1 MLKTIKFKGRYFAD
15 EANLEVFPENDRLSI
30 IYGKN
35 GSGKSTITDAILK
48 ATGSAAIEGIEY
60 AYIYDEN
67 GASYSDMA
75 DIHIFNE
82 DYVNERVK
90 VKEDGLKTIVLLGEL
105 GDLEEKIQDTE
116 LKIEAETKK
125 NENLKTALESL
136 KDRENS
142 KSVAYCRFQINLG
155 LSGATH
161 WADREKRIKNLKRN
175 ASVTDSVMDSI
186 ICLQPKESLGTIR
199 DRYDK
204 NFVLLN
210 QVRDNEAEKL
220 NNMSMLSVK
229 FNEEQLQ
236 TLLKQK
242 VESPSLSEREEKILR
257 MIEDGK
263 ADNVNEMRRV
273 FSKEKTTHCPFCF
286 QEVSSEYKKGLIESI
301 ERVLSKEF
309 DEHQDKLEKS
319 IIQEVEV
326 DFNGYDVLDTKLVLA
341 CKTKIEEINKAIFQI
356 REIILKKI
364 NHPYTPILDF
374 ETELSDRL
382 EEYEELRKRLQ
393 NEIDK
398 YNDAVGKVGI
408 LEKKLCDDNALIAH
422 YEVAS
427 DIKHWEQA
435 KKDFE
440 AAKKAVED
448 SNKEL
453 KEKGEVL
460 EFLRAKK
467 KNIRIAV
474 NLINNSLRY
483 VFFSKDRLEIKVEN
497 EKYVLYSRGIPVKP
511 NNVSLG
517 ERNIIALC
525 YFFTELIS
533 NQEAKDGYTKKSV
546 IIIDDPVSSFDFEN
560 KVGIMSLLKDKVSSI
575 IKNNDES
582 QVAVLTH
589 DMQCYYDFQKIAEEI
604 AKEIK
609 AESNGHKRLCFRG
622 RELKNKD
629 LVPLTKKYNEYS
641 ELFKI
646 VYDYACGNASGYEYT
661 IGNVMRRILEAFS
674 TFIYKKGIEDV
685 SIDESILACIDDKD
699 YVEYFKNLMY
709 RLVLHG
715 ESHMEERVKA
725 LQDPEYLD
733 FISDEA
739 KERTA
744 QEVIC
749 FMYKL
754 NSKHVLAHL
763 EGESNVE
770 NNIKSWLEKIKEF
783 YTEK

>member
-1 MLKTIKFKGRYFAD
+1 MLKAIKFKGRYFTD

-30 IYGKN
+30 VYGKN
-35 GSGKSTITDAILK
+35 GSGKSTITDAILQ
-48 ATGSAAIEGIEY
+48 ATGSASIEGIEY

-67 GASYSDMA
+67 GASYPDMG

-125 NENLKTALESL
+125 NEGLKKTLESL
-136 KDRENS
+136 QDRENS

-155 LSGATH
+155 LSGDTH

-186 ICLQPKESLGTIR
+186 IRLQPKESLGTIR

-220 NNMSMLSVK
+220 NNTSVMSVK
-229 FNEEQLQ
+229 FSEEQLQ

-286 QEVSSEYKKGLIESI
+286 QEVSAEYKKGLIESI

-326 DFNGYDVLDTKLVLA
+326 DFNGYEALDTKIVLA
-341 CKTKIEEINKAIFQI
+341 CKTKIEEINKEIFRI

-374 ETELSDRL
+374 ETELADRL
-382 EEYEELRKRLQ
+382 EEYEELRKKLQ

-422 YEVAS
+422 YELAS
-427 DIKHWEQA
+427 DIKHLEQA

-460 EFLRAKK
+460 ELLRAKK

-483 VFFSKDRLEIKVEN
+483 VFFSKDRLEITVEN

-533 NQEAKDGYTKKSV
+533 NQEAKDGYTKKTV

-589 DMQCYYDFQKIAEEI
+589 DMQCYYDFQKIADEI
-604 AKEIK
+604 EKEIK
-609 AESNGHKRLCFRG
+609 AESNGHKRLYYRG
-622 RELKNKD
+622 RELKNKE
-629 LVPLTKKYNEYS
+629 LVPVTKKYNEYS

-646 VYDYACGNASGYEYT
+646 VYDYACGNTSGYEYT

-674 TFIYKKGIEDV
+674 TFIYKKGIEEV

-783 YTEK
+783 CTEK

>member
-15 EANLEVFPENDRLSI
+15 EANLEIFPENNRLSI
-30 IYGKN
+30 VYGKN
-35 GSGKSTITDAILK
+35 GSGKSTIADAIIQ
-48 ATGSAAIEGIEY
+48 ATGNTTIEGIDY
-60 AYIYDEN
+60 ANIYDEN
-67 GASYSDMA
+67 GSVYSEIDN
-75 DIHIFNE
+75 IHVFNE
-82 DYVNERVK
+82 DYVNARVK
-90 VKEDGLKTIVLLGEL
+90 VKDDGLKTIVLLGEL
-105 GDLEEKIQDTE
+105 GNLEEKIQDTE
-116 LKIEAETKK
+116 LRIEAETKK
-125 NENLKTALESL
+125 NEDLKTALEGL
-136 KDRENS
+136 QDRDNP
-142 KSVAYCRFQINLG
+142 KSVAYCRLQINLG
-155 LSGATH
+155 LAGDTH
-161 WADREKRIKNLKRN
+161 WADREKIIKNFKRN
-175 ASVTDSVMDSI
+175 ASVTDSVMDGI
-186 ICLQPKESLGTIR
+186 IHLQPQESIGTIR
-199 DRYDK
+199 ERYDK
-204 NFVLLN
+204 NIVLLN

-220 NNMSMLSVK
+220 NDTVPLAVK
-229 FNEEQLQ
+229 YNEAGLQ
-236 TLLKQK
+236 GLLKQK
-242 VESPSLSEREEKILR
+242 VESPKLSDREEKILR
-257 MIEDGK
+257 MIEDGM
-263 ADNVNEMRRV
+263 ANNVNEMRRV
-273 FSKEKTTHCPFCF
+273 FSKDKTTQCPYCF
-286 QEVSSEYKKGLIESI
+286 QEVTTEYKKGLIESI
-301 ERVLSKEF
+301 ERVLSKEY

-319 IIQEVEV
+319 IILEVEV
-326 DFNGYDVLDTKLVLA
+326 DLNGYDALDSKMVLA
-341 CKTKIEEINKAIFQI
+341 CKNKIEEINKEIFKI
-356 REIILKKI
+356 HEIILKKI
-364 NHPYTPILDF
+364 NHPYTPITDF
-374 ETELSDRL
+374 ETKLTDRL
-382 EEYEELRKRLQ
+382 EEYEELRKNLQ

-398 YNDAVGKVGI
+398 YNEAVGKVGT
-408 LEKKLCDDNALIAH
+408 LERNLSDDNALIAH
-422 YEVAS
+422 FELAS
-427 DIKHWEQA
+427 EIDRWEQA
-435 KKDFE
+435 KKDLE
-440 AAKKAVED
+440 IAKKAVED

-453 KEKGEVL
+453 REKNDVL
-460 EFLRAKK
+460 ELLRAKK
-467 KNIRIAV
+467 KNIKIAV

-589 DMQCYYDFQKIAEEI
+589 DMQCYYDFQKIADEI

-609 AESNGHKRLCFRG
+609 AESNGHKRLYYGG
-622 RELKNKD
+622 RELKNKE
-629 LVPLTKKYNEYS
+629 LVPVNKKYNEYS

-646 VYDYACGNASGYEYT
+646 VYDYACGNTSGYEYT

-674 TFIYKKGIEDV
+674 TFIYKKGIEEV

-744 QEVIC
+744 QEIIC

-763 EGESNVE
+763 EGESDVE
-770 NNIKSWLEKIKEF
+770 NNIKNWLKKIKEF

>member
-1 MLKTIKFKGRYFAD
+1 MLKAIKFKGRYFAD
-15 EANLEVFPENDRLSI
+15 EANLELFPKNDRLSI

-35 GSGKSTITDAILK
+35 GSGKSTITDAILQ
-48 ATGSAAIEGIEY
+48 ATGSTEIEGIEY

-67 GASYSDMA
+67 GVLYPDMG

-90 VKEDGLKTIVLLGEL
+90 VKDDGLKTIVLLGEL
-105 GDLEEKIQDTE
+105 GDIEEKIQDTE

-125 NENLKTALESL
+125 NENLKTTLESL

-155 LSGATH
+155 LSGDTH

-220 NNMSMLSVK
+220 NNMSRLSVK

-236 TLLKQK
+236 TLLKKK

-273 FSKEKTTHCPFCF
+273 FLKEKTTHCPFCF

-301 ERVLSKEF
+301 ERVLSKEL

-382 EEYEELRKRLQ
+382 EEYEELRKKLQ

-460 EFLRAKK
+460 ELLRAKK

-533 NQEAKDGYTKKSV
+533 NQEVKDGYTKKSV
-546 IIIDDPVSSFDFEN
+546 IIIDDPVSSFDLEN

-575 IKNNDES
+575 IKNNNES

-589 DMQCYYDFQKIAEEI
+589 DMQCYYDFQKIGDEI
-604 AKEIK
+604 AKEIN
-609 AESNGHKRLCFRG
+609 AESNGHRKINYSC
-622 RELKNKD
+622 RELKNKE
-629 LVPLTKKYNEYS
+629 LVQAAKKYNEYS
-641 ELFKI
+641 ELFKM
-646 VYDYACGNASGYEYT
+646 VYDYACGNTSGYEYT
-661 IGNVMRRILEAFS
+661 IGNIMRRILEAFS
-674 TFIYKKGIEDV
+674 TFIYKKGIEEV

-725 LQDPEYLD
+725 LQDPEYLT

-770 NNIKSWLEKIKEF
+770 NNIKSWLKKIKEF
-783 YTEK
+783 YAEK

>member
-1 MLKTIKFKGRYFAD
+1 
-15 EANLEVFPENDRLSI
+15 
-30 IYGKN
+30 
-35 GSGKSTITDAILK
+35 
-48 ATGSAAIEGIEY
+48 
-60 AYIYDEN
+60 
-67 GASYSDMA
+67 
-75 DIHIFNE
+75 
-82 DYVNERVK
+82 
-90 VKEDGLKTIVLLGEL
+90 
-105 GDLEEKIQDTE
+105 
-116 LKIEAETKK
+116 
-125 NENLKTALESL
+125 
-136 KDRENS
+136 
-142 KSVAYCRFQINLG
+142 
-155 LSGATH
+155 
-161 WADREKRIKNLKRN
+161 
-175 ASVTDSVMDSI
+175 
-186 ICLQPKESLGTIR
+186 
-199 DRYDK
+199 
-204 NFVLLN
+204 
-210 QVRDNEAEKL
+210 
-220 NNMSMLSVK
+220 MLSVE

-242 VESPSLSEREEKILR
+242 VESPSLSEREEKIIR

-341 CKTKIEEINKAIFQI
+341 CKTKIEEINKAIFRI
-356 REIILKKI
+356 REIILKKR

-382 EEYEELRKRLQ
+382 EEYEELRKKLQ

-398 YNDAVGKVGI
+398 YNDAVGMVEI
-408 LEKKLCDDNALIAH
+408 LEEKLCDDNALIAH

-440 AAKKAVED
+440 AANKVVED
-448 SNKEL
+448 SDKEL

-460 EFLRAKK
+460 ELLRAKK

-497 EKYVLYSRGIPVKP
+497 EKYVLYPRGIPVKP

-525 YFFTELIS
+525 YFFIELIS

-589 DMQCYYDFQKIAEEI
+589 DMQCYYDFQKIAGEI

-609 AESNGHKRLCFRG
+609 AKSNGNKRLCFRG

-646 VYDYACGNASGYEYT
+646 VYDYACGNTSGYEYT

-763 EGESNVE
+763 EGDNVE

>member
-105 GDLEEKIQDTE
+105 GDLEEKIKDTE

-125 NENLKTALESL
+125 NEGLKKTLGSL
-136 KDRENS
+136 QDRENS
-142 KSVAYCRFQINLG
+142 KSVAYCRLQINLG
-155 LSGATH
+155 LYGDAH

-186 ICLQPKESLGTIR
+186 IRLQPKESLGTIR

-220 NNMSMLSVK
+220 NNTSALSVK
-229 FNEEQLQ
+229 FSEEQLQ

-257 MIEDGK
+257 MIEEGK

-286 QEVSSEYKKGLIESI
+286 QEVSAEYKKGLIESI

-382 EEYEELRKRLQ
+382 EEYEELRKKLQ

-460 EFLRAKK
+460 ELLRAKK
-467 KNIRIAV
+467 
-474 NLINNSLRY
+474 
-483 VFFSKDRLEIKVEN
+483 
-497 EKYVLYSRGIPVKP
+497 
-511 NNVSLG
+511 
-517 ERNIIALC
+517 
-525 YFFTELIS
+525 
-533 NQEAKDGYTKKSV
+533 
-546 IIIDDPVSSFDFEN
+546 
-560 KVGIMSLLKDKVSSI
+560 
-575 IKNNDES
+575 
-582 QVAVLTH
+582 
-589 DMQCYYDFQKIAEEI
+589 
-604 AKEIK
+604 
-609 AESNGHKRLCFRG
+609 
-622 RELKNKD
+622 
-629 LVPLTKKYNEYS
+629 
-641 ELFKI
+641 
-646 VYDYACGNASGYEYT
+646 
-661 IGNVMRRILEAFS
+661 
-674 TFIYKKGIEDV
+674 
-685 SIDESILACIDDKD
+685 
-699 YVEYFKNLMY
+699 
-709 RLVLHG
+709 
-715 ESHMEERVKA
+715 
-725 LQDPEYLD
+725 
-733 FISDEA
+733 
-739 KERTA
+739 
-744 QEVIC
+744 
-749 FMYKL
+749 
-754 NSKHVLAHL
+754 
-763 EGESNVE
+763 
-770 NNIKSWLEKIKEF
+770 
-783 YTEK
+783 

>member
-1 MLKTIKFKGRYFAD
+1 MLKAIKFKGRYFAD
-15 EANLEVFPENDRLSI
+15 EANLELFPENDRLSI
-30 IYGKN
+30 VYGKN
-35 GSGKSTITDAILK
+35 GSGKSTITDAILQ
-48 ATGSAAIEGIEY
+48 ATGSTEIEGIEY

-67 GASYSDMA
+67 GALYPDMG

-125 NENLKTALESL
+125 NEGLKKTLESL
-136 KDRENS
+136 QDRENS

-155 LSGATH
+155 LSGDTH
-161 WADREKRIKNLKRN
+161 WADRKKRIKNLKRN

-186 ICLQPKESLGTIR
+186 IRLQPKEGLGTIR

-204 NFVLLN
+204 NFVLLK

-220 NNMSMLSVK
+220 HDTVPLSV
-229 FNEEQLQ
+229 NYREDGLQ
-236 TLLKQK
+236 ELLKQK
-242 VESPSLSEREEKILR
+242 VESPKLSEREEKILR

-263 ADNVNEMRRV
+263 ASNVNEMRRV
-273 FSKEKTTHCPFCF
+273 FSKDKTTQCPYCF
-286 QEVSSEYKKGLIESI
+286 QEVTTDYKKGLIESI

-309 DEHQDKLEKS
+309 DEHQEKLEKS
-319 IIQEVEV
+319 IILEVEV
-326 DFNGYDVLDTKLVLA
+326 DLNGYDALDSKVVLA
-341 CKTKIEEINKAIFQI
+341 CKNKVEEINKEIFKI

-364 NHPYTPILDF
+364 NHPYTPITDF
-374 ETELSDRL
+374 ETELTDRL
-382 EEYEELRKRLQ
+382 EEYEELRKKLQ

-398 YNDAVGKVGI
+398 YNEAVGKVGT
-408 LEKKLCDDNALIAH
+408 LERKLSDDNALIAH

-460 EFLRAKK
+460 ELLRAKK

-589 DMQCYYDFQKIAEEI
+589 DMQCYYDFQKIADEI
-604 AKEIK
+604 VKEIK
-609 AESNGHKRLCFRG
+609 AESNGHKRLYYRG
-622 RELKNKD
+622 RELKNKE
-629 LVPLTKKYNEYS
+629 LVLVTKKYNEYS

-646 VYDYACGNASGYEYT
+646 VYDYACGNTSGYEYT

-674 TFIYKKGIEDV
+674 TFIYKKGIEEV
-685 SIDESILACIDDKD
+685 SIDESILSCIDDKD

-770 NNIKSWLEKIKEF
+770 NNIKSWLKKIKEF
-783 YTEK
+783 YIEK